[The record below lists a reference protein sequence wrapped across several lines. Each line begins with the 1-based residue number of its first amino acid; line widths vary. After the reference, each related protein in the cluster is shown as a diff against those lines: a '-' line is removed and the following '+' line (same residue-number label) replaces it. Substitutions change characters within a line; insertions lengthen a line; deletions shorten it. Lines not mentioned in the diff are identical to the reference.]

1 MGRRV
6 AVFSNNGTRVVLEN
20 CEFTQWSELRNELKN
35 QDVFNDSMQAVV
47 KGTRA
52 TLDLDKAAL
61 PETEFTLFLVPGKM
75 KSGAGKRT
83 VDSVS
88 ELGLRELKKLL
99 KHANYRGKANDKK
112 AIVKYLRSKGYG
124 KMSNDAINEIVLTK
138 AAKAKKKESSNVAE
152 VAQSNESQECTLVS
166 VEEAKDQ
173 IKNRL
178 SSVKEEILAIL
189 SNVKLETVKQGV
201 DLFEGLESEFD
212 EISKEIAS

>member
-1 MGRRV
+1 
-6 AVFSNNGTRVVLEN
+6 
-20 CEFTQWSELRNELKN
+20 
-35 QDVFNDSMQAVV
+35 
-47 KGTRA
+47 
-52 TLDLDKAAL
+52 
-61 PETEFTLFLVPGKM
+61 
-75 KSGAGKRT
+75 
-83 VDSVS
+83 
-88 ELGLRELKKLL
+88 
-99 KHANYRGKANDKK
+99 
-112 AIVKYLRSKGYG
+112 
-124 KMSNDAINEIVLTK
+124 MSNDAINEIVLTK

-152 VAQSNESQECTLVS
+152 VAQSNEYQECTLVS